1 MTKNEAYEYCYEHQ
15 TNDNDYELIIT
26 SSKNTDFD
34 NGYELR
40 VVTNGIYSYMNEG
53 YFNELVE
60 GLKLVTDDFDVFING
75 EKL

>member
-1 MTKNEAYEYCYEHQ
+1 MTQDEAYKFCYEHQ
-15 TNDNDYELIIT
+15 TDDDDYELIIT

-40 VVTNGIYSYMNEG
+40 VVANGIYSYMNED
-53 YFNELVE
+53 YFHEIVE
-60 GLKLVTDDFDVFING
+60 GLKLVTDDFDVFVNG